1 MHIQVQNGFVQLICQ
16 HLKERVL
23 PNLPIEAGKDES
35 DIRVGFVTYDK
46 AVHFY
51 NVKVRRL
58 RTLRYVQSRAP
69 RD

>member
-1 MHIQVQNGFVQLICQ
+1 MLTRYAIHIQVQNGFVQLICQ

-35 DIRVGFVTYDK
+35 DVRVGFVTYDK

-51 NVKVRRL
+51 NVKVYKRVR
-58 RTLRYVQSRAP
+58 
-69 RD
+69 

>member
-1 MHIQVQNGFVQLICQ
+1 MQLICQ

-51 NVKVRRL
+51 NVKVC
-58 RTLRYVQSRAP
+58 TIARAAKLMP
-69 RD
+69 MTMHII